1 MNGKHSKGPRIVY
14 IAGPMRGLPDLGR
27 ANFNRAEELLK
38 KEGWIVLNPARLPVG
53 MPDAAYMPIC
63 LAMVDQ
69 ADTIALLPGYENS
82 AGAQVEIAYGAQTNK
97 EIIYMA
103 EYGKT
108 AEAKT

>member
-1 MNGKHSKGPRIVY
+1 
-14 IAGPMRGLPDLGR
+14 MRGLPDLGR
-27 ANFNRAEELLK
+27 AAFYEAEIRLREK
-38 KEGWIVLNPARLPVG
+38 GWKVINPARLPEDL
-53 MPDAAYMPIC
+53 PPECYMPIC